1 MDWGSNRMHTP
12 PGSKTQRIHRS
23 HGDVKRHA
31 PSVETLDGEQCVQ
44 EERSLKESVLH
55 HLHYTLA
62 RPRLEATEHD
72 YYVALVHAIRERL
85 IARWIRTQQR
95 YLAENRK
102 RVYYLSMEYLTGRTL
117 SNALINL
124 GLFETCTRE
133 LAELGIELDQLLAA
147 EWEAGLGN
155 GGLGR
160 LAACLLDSMATLG
173 LPACGYGIRYEF
185 GIFHQKIEN
194 GYQVEMPDNWL
205 RLGNPWEVARPEDT
219 FQVQFYGTVRQII
232 DSSGR
237 QQFQWVPGEDALAMA
252 YDMPIPGYQSDTV
265 NTLRLWA
272 ATSSHGFNLV
282 DFNRGDY
289 VAAVEELSRSRNISR
304 VLYPNDNCFLGKEL
318 RLKQEYFLVS
328 ASLQDILRRYKRTH
342 ADLREFSDKI
352 AIQLNDTHPTLA
364 IPELMRILIDVE
376 QLSWEDAWSTCVATF
391 AYTNHTLLPEALEQW
406 SVELLERVLPRHLQI
421 IYEIN
426 SRFLQEVK
434 HLHPGDIDR
443 LRRMSLVV
451 EGDNRSVRMSH
462 LAVVGSHA
470 VNGVSQLHS
479 ELLRRQVFR
488 DFDEFFPERFCA
500 TTNGITPRRWLKLAN
515 PRLADLITEYIGDG
529 WIRDLSQLESLANYA
544 HNEELAN
551 KWQTVKRNN
560 KLRLAKRIHDE
571 QGIDI
576 SIDSLFDCHVK
587 RVHEYKRQMLTLL
600 HVIVMYNAIRAGN
613 RDAHPP
619 RTVLIAGKA
628 APGYDIARLMI
639 KLINDVAEVVN
650 HDPATRDFLK
660 VVFLPNYNVSL
671 AEVIFPATELSE
683 QISTA
688 GTEASG
694 TGNMKAMLNGALTI
708 GTLDGANI
716 EILESVGDE
725 HIFIFGMTAEE
736 VERTR
741 AQGQDPRAICRSIPA
756 LQDAVDMIASGFFS
770 SGNPRTYQPLL
781 DSIFEQGDRYM
792 VFADF
797 ADYLACQQRVAAT
810 WRDPKQWT
818 SKSII
823 NVARAGR
830 FSSDRTVLR
839 YASQIWGLSVDGH
852 PTVPQNPL
860 S

>member
-1 MDWGSNRMHTP
+1 MH
-12 PGSKTQRIHRS
+12 SSAAI
-23 HGDVKRHA
+23 A
-31 PSVETLDGEQCVQ
+31 PIEATISESQASETLDGERCDR
-44 EERSLKESVLH
+44 EERSLKDSVLH

-62 RPRLEATEHD
+62 RQRSEATEHD
-72 YYVALVHAIRERL
+72 YYVALVHAVRERL
-85 IARWIRTQQR
+85 IARWLRTQQR
-95 YLAENRK
+95 YLDENRK

-124 GLFETCTRE
+124 GLFETCTKE
-133 LAELGIELDQLLAA
+133 LAELGINLDQLLAT

-205 RLGNPWEVARPEDT
+205 RLGNAWEVARPEDT
-219 FQVQFYGTVRQII
+219 YQVQFYGTVKELVDRN
-232 DSSGR
+232 GR
-237 QQFQWVPGEDALAMA
+237 QQFEWVAGEDALAMA
-252 YDMPIPGYQSDTV
+252 YDMPIPGFQSDTV

-272 ATSSHGFNLV
+272 ATSSHGFNLFY
-282 DFNRGDY
+282 FNRGDY
-289 VAAVEELSRSRNISR
+289 IAAVEELSRSRNISR

-328 ASLQDILRRYKRTH
+328 ASLQDLIRRYKRTH
-342 ADLREFSDKI
+342 TDLRHFSDKI

-364 IPELMRILIDVE
+364 IPELMRILIDIE
-376 QLSWEDAWSTCVATF
+376 QLSWDEAWAICVATF

-406 SVELLERVLPRHLQI
+406 PVELLGRVLPRHLQI

-426 SRFLQEVK
+426 ARFLRDVD
-434 HLHPGDIDR
+434 HRYPGDVDR
-443 LRRMSLVV
+443 LRRMSLIA
-451 EGDNRSVRMSH
+451 EGDTQRVRMSH
-462 LAVVGSHA
+462 LAIVGSHA

-488 DFDEFFPERFCA
+488 DFDEYFPARFCA

-515 PRLADLITEYIGDG
+515 PRLAQLITDYIGDT
-529 WIRDLSQLESLANYA
+529 WVRDLAQLESLAHYA
-544 HNEELAN
+544 HNDE
-551 KWQTVKRNN
+551 
-560 KLRLAKRIHDE
+560 LAKRWQAVKRQNKARLAERIRAE
-571 QGIDI
+571 QGIDVD
-576 SIDSLFDCHVK
+576 IDSLFDCHVK

-600 HVIVMYNAIRAGN
+600 HVIVMYNAIRAGQHHSFP
-613 RDAHPP
+613 A

-639 KLINDVAEVVN
+639 KLINDVGEVIN
-650 HDPATRDFLK
+650 HDPATKDFLK
-660 VVFLPNYNVSL
+660 LVFLPNYNVSL
-671 AEVIFPATELSE
+671 AELVFPATELSE

-716 EILESVGDE
+716 EILEAVGDE
-725 HIFIFGMTAEE
+725 HIFIFGKTAEE
-736 VERTR
+736 VEQTR
-741 AQGQDPRAICRSIPA
+741 SQGQDPWALCRSLPP
-756 LQDAVDMIASGFFS
+756 LQAAIDMIASGFFS
-770 SGNPRTYQPLL
+770 NGNPQTYQPIL
-781 DSIFEQGDRYM
+781 DSIFHRQDRYM
-792 VFADF
+792 ILADF
-797 ADYLACQQRVAAT
+797 EDYQRCQRRVDAL
-810 WRDPKQWT
+810 WQDPRNWT

-839 YASQIWGLSVDGH
+839 YATQIWGMPVEGRS
-852 PTVPQNPL
+852 T